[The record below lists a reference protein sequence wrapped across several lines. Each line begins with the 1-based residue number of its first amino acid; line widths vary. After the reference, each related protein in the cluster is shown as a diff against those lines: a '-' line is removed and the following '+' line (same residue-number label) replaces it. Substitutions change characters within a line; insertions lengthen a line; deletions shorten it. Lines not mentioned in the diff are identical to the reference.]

1 MHREHASLVYTG
13 TVETYVGRKGHN
25 NEGEQEE
32 KERKLTIIIKV
43 IISLQGFSKVILP
56 TWVTLKLDWY

>member
-43 IISLQGFSKVILP
+43 IISLQGFSKVILL
-56 TWVTLKLDWY
+56 T

>member
-13 TVETYVGRKGHN
+13 TAETYVGRKGHN

-32 KERKLTIIIKV
+32 KERKLNIIKV
-43 IISLQGFSKVILP
+43 IISLQGFSKVILL
-56 TWVTLKLDWY
+56 T